1 MYYLVQTFKNTTTRT
16 KKVKQILSGKK
27 LTELMTSCCKGGQ
40 WLSLFAS
47 QQVVQRHAVKVPIG
61 VNSCLY

>member
-1 MYYLVQTFKNTTTRT
+1 MYYLVHNKTQQREQ